1 MRQNRLLIIC
11 IILLAVKLFMFDV
24 PGLTP
29 VIPIRSE
36 ATADIN
42 TSSSGNTLLVSHTT
56 GNVIRFSYHLMASAS
71 TNVSLVYGTQSS
83 TPCDTGTTTIDGP
96 YALTAQVGMTGS
108 DEVVPTGNDLCL
120 DNGTAIQVG
129 GAVSY
134 IRHPQ

>member
-1 MRQNRLLIIC
+1 MNFKKLILWFVVITS
-11 IILLAVKLFMFDV
+11 VSLFLYDI

-29 VIPIRSE
+29 VMVIRSQ
-36 ATADIN
+36 ATVAIN
-42 TSSSGNTLLVSHTT
+42 TSSSGNTLLVSHAS
-56 GNVIRFSYHLMASAS
+56 GNVIRFSYHLLANGT

-96 YALTAQVGMTGS
+96 YALIPQTGMTGM

-120 DNGTAIQVG
+120 NNGTAVQVG

-134 IRHPQ
+134 ILHNQ